1 MIFGSCTAVGLM
13 DLGVIMHLHFSTF
26 RPEYQGF
33 DYKDDEERPF
43 VNKGVSAKKTPVS
56 GLHEPLL

>member
-1 MIFGSCTAVGLM
+1 M